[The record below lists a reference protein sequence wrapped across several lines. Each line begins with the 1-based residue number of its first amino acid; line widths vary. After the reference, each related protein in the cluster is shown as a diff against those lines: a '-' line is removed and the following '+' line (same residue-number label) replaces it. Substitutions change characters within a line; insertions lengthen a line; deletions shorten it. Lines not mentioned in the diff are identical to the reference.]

1 VYLGL
6 YYFAGR
12 KANFRETLALAP
24 PGTTIAPT
32 QSAKLANA
40 RTRSNRLRPGYV
52 ANNVEFHA
60 NIVSD
65 HADPVNAIKAP
76 NDEAE
81 RRGVA
86 SATIEADLSSSSPPS
101 LAHRR

>member
-1 VYLGL
+1 VCVALNECFDLHFAPPDAGSLIPVYLGL

-40 RTRSNRLRPGYV
+40 RTRSNRLRPGYSSV
-52 ANNVEFHA
+52 PTL
-60 NIVSD
+60 IGTT
-65 HADPVNAIKAP
+65 
-76 NDEAE
+76 
-81 RRGVA
+81 R
-86 SATIEADLSSSSPPS
+86 LSC
-101 LAHRR
+101 